1 MNRNILIYLKAIFPS
16 VTTTCNS
23 HILDSKDIHY
33 TSVHK
38 KHFTKISCNT
48 TLKNGDSFGTWKP
61 IHGKVGLILM
71 LLLYNNY

>member
-33 TSVHK
+33 TSVHE

-48 TLKNGDSFGTWKP
+48 TLKNSGSFGTWKP